1 MPSQETKDRILHAA
15 QELFAEKGFQATSMR
30 EITTRAEV
38 NLAAVNYHFGSKEGL
53 LHALVKSCLE
63 PINEERLS
71 LLTAAEAEAKAKGEV
86 VPLHETIRIFLEPA
100 VRQFT
105 ECDVDM
111 PCILARMHH
120 EPHPGL
126 DEILTEALAPV
137 VERFVIAVQAALPQR
152 TPTEIVLRGHFM
164 IGALLHLLDMRRSFL
179 SNLTGGDLDPNDIEY
194 MLDQLVTFC
203 TAGFRND

>member
-1 MPSQETKDRILHAA
+1 MASQDTKDSILQAA
-15 QELFAEKGFQATSMR
+15 QELFAEKGFPATSMR

-53 LHALVKSCLE
+53 LHALVRQCLE
-63 PINEERLS
+63 PINAERLS
-71 LLTAAEAEAKAKGEV
+71 QLDAAEADAAAKGETV
-86 VPLHETIRIFLEPA
+86 ALRTTIRCFLEPA

-126 DEILTEALAPV
+126 DEIMTEILAPV
-137 VERFVIAVQAALPQR
+137 VERFVVAVRAALPHR

-179 SNLTGGDLDPNDIEY
+179 SNLTGGDLDPNDHEF
-194 MLDQLVTFC
+194 MLEQLVSFC
-203 TAGFRND
+203 TAGFAHD